1 MTELEKQAAIER
13 QKSLLARRAEL
24 YRNHPE
30 AERFMRR
37 KTRQLKFLLLYCFVV
52 TLGRAVLLGM
62 SGETGPVLL
71 VAAVVMGFGMNAIF
85 LAAGMGFKW
94 KLAFL
99 LYGWALYSLW
109 RLFSPVI
116 HPEMG
121 ILRALVWACIV
132 LVTSFDA
139 APAAAVLDLLTV
151 VFYFLVLATAAWLTL
166 PAKNRRLA
174 EECEVLEEQWKA
186 YIASGQVEKSK

>member
-13 QKSLLARRAEL
+13 QKNLLARRAEL
-24 YRNHPE
+24 YRDHPE
-30 AERFMRR
+30 AERFMKR
-37 KTRQLKFLLLYCFVV
+37 KSKRLKFLLLYCLGV
-52 TLGRAVLLGM
+52 TLGRAVLLGIE
-62 SGETGPVLL
+62 GETGPLL
-71 VAAVVMGFGMNAIF
+71 LAAAVVMGVGMNAIF

-109 RLFSPVI
+109 RLLSPLI
-116 HPEMG
+116 QPE
-121 ILRALVWACIV
+121 ADFLVGLTWAFIV
-132 LVTSFDA
+132 VVTSFSA

-166 PAKNRRLA
+166 PPKNRRLA
-174 EECEVLEEQWKA
+174 EECEALEEQWKA